1 MGTKAERD
9 TQLDQLKLA
18 FDEWV
23 DRRIE
28 RYEKEADFLRRI
40 LEERGATD
48 RVQNDVINELTVIA
62 ETDLNR
68 FLTG

>member
-9 TQLDQLKLA
+9 AQLDQLKLT
-18 FDEWV
+18 FEEWV

-28 RYEKEADFLRRI
+28 RHQKEAEFLRRI

-48 RVQNDVINELTVIA
+48 RVQNDVINELTAIA